1 MGAAVQRA
9 AHQVLEGGRLF
20 SDPLAL
26 RILGPAGEAAVR
38 AAGLDPAKGR
48 LRLFIAL
55 RSRFAE
61 DALGH
66 CFEQGVR
73 QLVVLGAGLDT
84 YAYRN
89 PLGERLRMFEV
100 DHPSTQAWKRER
112 LAAAG
117 IPIPGNLTYVP
128 VDFEREALADG
139 LVRCG
144 FDPGQASFFSW
155 LGVVPYLTEEAI
167 FSTLGCIASLP
178 GGARVVFDY
187 GNPAV
192 SPGPDPWAADRE
204 ALAQRV
210 ASVGESL
217 RSHFETHDL
226 HARLTALGLRVVED
240 LGPAL
245 MRERFLGAREDALP
259 DRGGH
264 ILLAIASR

>member
-61 DALGH
+61 DALGQ

-112 LAAAG
+112 LAAA
-117 IPIPGNLTYVP
+117 L
-128 VDFEREALADG
+128 DE
-139 LVRCG
+139 
-144 FDPGQASFFSW
+144 
-155 LGVVPYLTEEAI
+155 
-167 FSTLGCIASLP
+167 
-178 GGARVVFDY
+178 
-187 GNPAV
+187 
-192 SPGPDPWAADRE
+192 
-204 ALAQRV
+204 
-210 ASVGESL
+210 L
-217 RSHFETHDL
+217 RRDK
-226 HARLTALGLRVVED
+226 G
-240 LGPAL
+240 
-245 MRERFLGAREDALP
+245 
-259 DRGGH
+259 
-264 ILLAIASR
+264 